1 MIGHVYIKGLIGN
14 FEDEAGVTLKDVIMQ
29 VEAKKDSDVIHVHIN
44 SQGGCVDTG
53 NAIAEYLSKQSK
65 VITIAETLCASIATR
80 IHLAVPLERR
90 KAVQGVDYFLHNP
103 LFDGISGNAKEL
115 REAADYLD
123 PVQKELVSM
132 YCKNTTASKE
142 AIEGLM
148 DVETSLT
155 DEEAVALG
163 FVSEIIPRVQLKAV
177 AFRSNNESNNKLK
190 LDMSTI
196 KEQIAEGL
204 APILAAFKANEEVV
218 KSMMVAT
225 DNGELSYASEG
236 DLPEVGEAVTIEGEI
251 APEGVYTVEGIAT
264 ISVDAEGNVTEVMM
278 IEEDVEED
286 VEALKAKIV
295 ELEAAAVASAE
306 ALAAKEEEFKTEI
319 DAQVSAIKE
328 ELVAFKATVGS
339 DFTPKSEKKVF
350 NKAKSDDRTPK
361 QKMDDRKAEIKARK
375 KK

>member
-29 VEAKKDSDVIHVHIN
+29 IEAKKEADLIHVHIN

-53 NAIAEYLSKQSK
+53 NAIAEYLSKQPN

-123 PVQKELVSM
+123 PVQKDLVSM
-132 YCKNTTASKE
+132 YCKNTIASKE

-148 DVETSLT
+148 NDETSLT
-155 DEEAVALG
+155 DEECKTLG
-163 FVSEIIPRVQLKAV
+163 FVSEILPMVQLKAV
-177 AFRSNNESNNKLK
+177 AFMSKKENSNKLK

-196 KEQIAEGL
+196 KEQIEEAL
-204 APILAAFKANEEVV
+204 APVLALVKGKEKEVV
-218 KSMMVAT
+218 AMMVAT

-236 DLPEVGEAVTIEGEI
+236 ELPEVGEAVTMEGEI
-251 APEGVYTVEGIAT
+251 APEGVYTVEGVAS
-264 ISVDAEGNVTEVMM
+264 ISVDAEGNVIEVVMAEEVA
-278 IEEDVEED
+278 EEDVE
-286 VEALKAKIV
+286 VLKAKIV
-295 ELEAAAVASAE
+295 ELEESHAAAMAV
-306 ALAAKEEEFKTEI
+306 KDEEFKTEL
-319 DAQVSAIKE
+319 ANAVKGFNE
-328 ELVAFKATVGS
+328 EFTEFKATVGS
-339 DFTPKSEKKVF
+339 SFEPKAEKKVF
-350 NKAKSDDRTPK
+350 NKAKPSEMSVK
-361 QKMDDRKAEIKARK
+361 EKMKSRRNIKK
-375 KK
+375 